1 MSNNPL
7 SPMSYTNK
15 DFNAIFTEMLE
26 TVKTLTYKWDPSIS
40 NESDPG
46 VILLKLNAIL
56 ADKNNY
62 NIDKNILEAFPESA
76 SQEVSVRSNYNQLGY
91 KMPWYQSAKTKVS
104 FKWLREL
111 SETDIITIDKYKSI
125 SDADNDVIY
134 TLLEDLIFN
143 KSNTTYTAE
152 VIEGQLNTLK
162 INGVENIELSNL
174 DDNNRIYFD
183 DYNVAE
189 NGIFIRNTSNDTTL
203 WEMVENLTVQPLG
216 KKCFEFGIDSR
227 SGSCFIEFPEDI
239 YSLIGTGLSIKY
251 IISNGEDGNISA
263 RFLSKFYEDYSILIN
278 EEEVILNSETIELY
292 NPNAATDGAN
302 PQTIE
307 DAFKNYK
314 RFAGTFNTLVTLR
327 DYINSIYNSELISN
341 GYVCDRTND
350 IQSNYLIMTE
360 QIGASDSENY
370 LVEEPIPDS
379 YIKISKPSNFT
390 TGLYYVINGKLE
402 ELDSE
407 TFTNLSDDAV
417 IFELITQPELDAF
430 DLRLYLLHNPGTL
443 IGYEDITRYESS
455 FDLIPSE
462 SSDGITFEM
471 ENVENYIST
480 QQCIQHNF
488 KNIIANIPC
497 MFKNSYPLNIKIIPQ
512 YKLTEVQKQS
522 VKRNILSTLIRTIN
536 SRQMDFGIEPSY
548 DIVYAAIENSDE
560 RIKSVIL
567 DDFKYT
573 TFACYWDADEK
584 VFKEIPVSELT
595 SSQIVTFNITTLIL
609 TTISKFNKK
618 DFEELL
624 GYSIEEIT
632 DDIISAALLKM
643 QDDITDSK
651 ISEMLISIFK
661 TKLGTDR
668 FNRTYFI
675 DENTGKIYK
684 VIDNNTIQ
692 LYSDKLKDFRL
703 QIFAKSILAGKT
715 PLFNQD
721 DKFEYNLNQKEIELE
736 DVERL
741 STNLIVCP
749 HGFDFNRNEVIN
761 DNEKISLNDIKLP
774 IITKHDLDS
783 KRIATYTL
791 QDNESIQ
798 LYAPSF
804 LTKTN
809 YSNYVKYQL
818 VLKDENSP
826 TLKTYISFT
835 EFSDMCTSFL
845 GRGQF
850 SIPNK
855 YSSLFVHAKRENSY
869 EYIEYIIDE
878 TTTYLDKAY
887 TSINQNQFD
896 SSNYFEYYMKDL
908 GGNYIPYTS
917 ATFITGNCYKVDANY
932 SSYANNNY
940 RDIPLY
946 WQNGNKS
953 NASFLLDIT
962 TWADNRLNVYYDN
975 KINMISSDTDY
986 QLREGESIIFFYKT
1000 EDSNTAPYSYSKYGQ
1015 GTIIK
1020 PSFNVIG
1027 VTADEQMINPAAYA
1041 ESGSVPYAE
1050 VEDSDYQIISSMY
1063 GNNDLSGNKTIDIR
1077 DINEKQLKPSLGY
1090 NIYFITNNIQYD
1102 SDNVKKYILSL
1113 DSEKKYVLGP
1123 DEYFI
1128 FSNNTN
1134 TEYQILGAGTL
1145 IQFNGTNYTELSV
1158 TAVNYTDVAVNGINT
1173 FISYIIPMNTI
1184 LNGTEDNKYI
1194 LIREQQLYNLTSGD
1208 RIDIKL
1214 NDDFKGLCPRI
1225 SDKSNA
1231 QKFGKFVDETFTE
1244 LTTQAQ
1250 INEAFSKNL
1259 LVLQNTDEDEYPNTE
1274 DYLVLGLAPCFS
1286 TDAISQVIGYS
1297 VSYVSND
1304 SSGDLPVIDMDT
1316 SGDIASYVWNAKA
1329 VLNINSSYNSAQK
1342 ILNIDREII
1351 DKDGQKKEQSNISI
1365 QQIGLR
1371 LDTETLK
1378 WYPENIVDAIGA
1390 DENYYMLSS
1399 ITLNKVGGN
1408 DIDISYLDAM
1418 GERLNTSIFIYKD
1431 AFNSTDTPYFE
1442 YEGSSILLNLEK
1454 VPGNDIGIDISNTNT
1469 KTMLVVTNTSPTLA
1483 VSIKLGTTIETANYI
1498 EGFNVDSSQNLS
1510 AGTYYLK
1517 IDSMNISDESKLF
1530 FIWSGTPTDKDI
1542 IKIEPLFRYSLF
1554 EGNERNPNSPDFTS
1568 TYKITEQEILSK
1580 VQELDINNIFK
1591 YNFEVDDND
1600 KILNPLQADT
1610 FFNSNHIF
1618 NQFTIGEGD
1627 LRMYPN
1633 TESNILIINNR

>member
-125 SDADNDVIY
+125 SDADNDIIY
-134 TLLEDLIFN
+134 TLLEDLTFN
-143 KSNTTYTAE
+143 KLNTTYTAE

-263 RFLSKFYEDYSILIN
+263 RFLSKFYEDYSVLIN
-278 EEEVILNSETIELY
+278 EEEVVLNGETIELY
-292 NPNAATDGAN
+292 NPNAAIDGAN

-341 GYVCDRTND
+341 GYICDRTND

-360 QIGASDSENY
+360 QIGASNSENY
-370 LVEEPIPDS
+370 LVKESIPDS

-390 TGLYYVINGKLE
+390 TGLYSVINEKLE
-402 ELDSE
+402 ELTNE
-407 TFTNLSDDAV
+407 TFTKLSDDAV
-417 IFELITQPELDAF
+417 VFESITQPELDAF

-443 IGYEDITRYESS
+443 VGYEDITRYESS

-462 SSDGITFEM
+462 SSDNITFEM

-512 YKLTEVQKQS
+512 YKLTEVQIQS

-548 DIVYAAIENSDE
+548 DIIYAAIENSDE

-573 TFACYWDADEK
+573 TFACYWDSDEK

-595 SSQIVTFNITTLIL
+595 SSQIILFNTDRTEINDIADQL
-609 TTISKFNKK
+609 TRNYRS
-618 DFEELL
+618 
-624 GYSIEEIT
+624 
-632 DDIISAALLKM
+632 
-643 QDDITDSK
+643 
-651 ISEMLISIFK
+651 
-661 TKLGTDR
+661 KLGTDR

-675 DENTGKIYK
+675 DKTSGNIYK

-721 DKFEYNLNQKEIELE
+721 NKFEYDLNQKEIELE

-749 HGFDFNRNEVIN
+749 HGFDFKRDEVIT
-761 DNEKISLNDIKLP
+761 DNEKISLNDIQLP

-826 TLKTYISFT
+826 TLRTYISFT

-850 SIPNK
+850 SIPSK
-855 YSSLFVHAKRENSY
+855 YNSLYMYIKINNGY
-869 EYIEYIIDE
+869 EYVKYNID
-878 TTTYLDKAY
+878 TQTTYLDKAY
-887 TSINQNQFD
+887 ISQESEPDDFD
-896 SSNYFEYYMKDL
+896 TKFSSYYFKDIA
-908 GGNYIPYTS
+908 GNYHPYTNDS
-917 ATFITGNCYKVDANY
+917 YQSNNCYYVNPDL
-932 SSYANNNY
+932 SSYANINY
-940 RDIPLY
+940 KNIPLY
-946 WQNGNKS
+946 WQEGTIDYTDVTR
-953 NASFLLDIT
+953 LLPLS
-962 TWADNRLNVYYDN
+962 TWADNGLNIYYDN
-975 KINMISSDTDY
+975 KINMIASDTDY

-1000 EDSNTAPYSYSKYGQ
+1000 EDSNTAPYSYSKYGK

-1041 ESGSVPYAE
+1041 ESGSIPYAE

-1102 SDNVKKYILSL
+1102 SNNDKKYILSL
-1113 DSEKKYVLGP
+1113 DSEKKYILGP

-1145 IQFNGTNYTELSV
+1145 IQFNGTNATELSV
-1158 TAVNYTDVAVNGINT
+1158 TAVNYTDVAVNGIDT
-1173 FISYIIPMNTI
+1173 FISYVIPMNEI
-1184 LNGTEDNKYI
+1184 LNGAGDNNYI

-1214 NDDFKGLCPRI
+1214 NDDFKGLCPRTT
-1225 SDKSNA
+1225 DKSDT
-1231 QKFGKFVDETFTE
+1231 QEFGKFVDETFTE
-1244 LTTQAQ
+1244 LTEEGDIETAF
-1250 INEAFSKNL
+1250 NENS
-1259 LVLQNTDEDEYPNTE
+1259 LVIRNTDEDAYPNTE

-1286 TDAISQVIGYS
+1286 TDLISQVIGYS

-1316 SGDIASYVWNAKA
+1316 SDDDIASYVWNVKA

-1351 DKDGQKKEQSNISI
+1351 DKDGQKEKQSNISI

-1378 WYPENIVDAIGA
+1378 WYPENIVDAIGE
-1390 DENYYMLSS
+1390 DENNKMLSSYYMLSS
-1399 ITLNKVGGN
+1399 ITLNKVGGD

-1442 YEGSSILLNLEK
+1442 YEGSSILLNLYK
-1454 VPGNDIGIDISNTNT
+1454 VPEDNDKKIGIDISNTNT

-1483 VSIKLGTTIETANYI
+1483 VSIKLGTTIETANYL
-1498 EGFNVDSSQNLS
+1498 EGFNVTSSENLYT
-1510 AGTYYLK
+1510 GTYYLK
-1517 IDSMNISDESKLF
+1517 IDSENISDESKLF
-1530 FIWSGTPTDKDI
+1530 FIWPETLTPTDKDI
-1542 IKIEPLFRYSLF
+1542 IKIAPLFRYSLF
-1554 EGNERNPNSPDFTS
+1554 EGNERNPNSPDFSS
-1568 TYKITEQEILSK
+1568 TYNITEQEILSK

-1618 NQFTIGEGD
+1618 NQFTIGEGN

-1633 TESNILIINNR
+1633 TESNISIVNNR